1 MVRELVIAHYHGDIR
16 WIPRVAHLF
25 DRVTVYVKSEASPA
39 VARILGSLLPVLDII
54 PLPNVGREAHTFL
67 QHCHSRYDSLSDLT
81 VFSQDGYAD
90 KLTHD
95 KFLRVCAGEALVNHC
110 TVDTPWDK
118 GIVHVYPMYQ
128 NMPLEPS
135 GLTQREFRRD
145 YIDPDIDPKDEL
157 CPWLNGAYV
166 CATAEEIR
174 RAPRER
180 YRRLL
185 EDTGLGKH
193 RNPEESYLLE
203 RMWYTLW
210 QKRENTVVG

>member
-1 MVRELVIAHYHGDIR
+1 MVRELVVAHYRGDVR

-25 DRVTVYVKSEASPA
+25 DRATLYTKHEASPDA
-39 VARILGSLLPVLDII
+39 ARLLGPLLPALDII

-67 QHCHSRYDSLSDLT
+67 HHCLSRYDSLADLT
-81 VFSQDGYAD
+81 VFSQDGYED
-90 KLTHD
+90 KLRHD
-95 KFLRVCAGEALVNHC
+95 HFLRVCAGEALVNHR
-110 TVDTPWDK
+110 TVDTPWDE

-135 GLTQREFRRD
+135 GMTQREFRSAHV
-145 YIDPDIDPKDEL
+145 DPDGDPEDPS

-174 RAPRER
+174 RVPRER
-180 YRRLL
+180 YACLL
-185 EDTGLGKH
+185 HGTGLSRH
-193 RNPEESYLLE
+193 HNPEEAYMME

-210 QKRENTVVG
+210 QKKGRAVLI